1 MNVMAFLAL
10 YVATHAVG
18 TLVLTGLGSD
28 LVTAGS
34 AALAAMSS
42 IGPGLG
48 AVGPAAH
55 YGDVGPA
62 AHVTLTGLM
71 LLGRLEFYT
80 LLVLV
85 LPDTWSRASTR
96 G

>member
-48 AVGPAAH
+48 AVGPAMLL
-55 YGDVGPA
+55 PTM
-62 AHVTLTGLM
+62 VTLV
-71 LLGRLEFYT
+71 RL
-80 LLVLV
+80 
-85 LPDTWSRASTR
+85 PM
-96 G
+96 